1 MWQWFSSFF
10 EKAFVSRVNRRID
23 RAVAHLAG
31 ALGKPVWVLL
41 GFMPRWLS
49 LLERTESPWYP
60 SMRLFRARSWGGWN
74 SVFDAAASELM
85 HQRLHND

>member
-41 GFMPRWLS
+41 GFMPRWLW
-49 LLERTESPWYP
+49 LLERTESPSLNAP
-60 SMRLFRARSWGGWN
+60 VSRAVLGRLEQRIRRGGERAHAPE
-74 SVFDAAASELM
+74 VT
-85 HQRLHND
+85 Q